1 MEDGISTSK
10 KKLFVRG
17 GGDNIND
24 NKELRMNHPIVIA
37 RAYRGE
43 PLKRVFISQSNGLVY
58 VKNPDCMNGLEAA
71 ESLAVGFPAEDIFDF
86 DDQVFGALAHEWQEC
101 GATSKETWRR
111 LKRYK
116 A

>member
-1 MEDGISTSK
+1 MD
-10 KKLFVRG
+10 
-17 GGDNIND
+17 
-24 NKELRMNHPIVIA
+24 HPIVIA

-43 PLKRVFISQSNGLVY
+43 PLEREFISQSNGLVY
-58 VKNPDCMNGLEAA
+58 VKSPGRMNGLEAA
-71 ESLAVGFPAEDIFDF
+71 ESLAVGFPAEDIFYF

-101 GATSKETWRR
+101 ATTSKETWRR